1 MNDYEQSVETLKLA
15 ALVYQHSHQ
24 AMMVLDRD
32 GTLVDV
38 NPTFTT
44 LTGFGKSEVI
54 GRKLDVLRSGPEDS
68 EFHHALWTALREKG
82 HWAGEVWNRRK
93 SGHVYPEWLE
103 LNAVRDARGEI
114 VRYVAQAADVSTK
127 KSNEHHIWRLANYD
141 KLTGLP
147 NRSMFSER
155 LEHEIRRAH
164 RTGKKLA
171 LLFLDLDGFKEVNDN
186 LGHDVGDLLLQHVA
200 NRLAGC
206 VRESDTIARLGGD
219 EFIVILNEISDIA
232 VVGSV
237 AQKVV
242 GTLASAFTLRGQPVH
257 VSASAG
263 ITLYPD
269 DGETFDVLLKN
280 ADQAMYAAKREGRNR
295 YCYFTP
301 AMQEQVNRRTRMTSE
316 LRLALASNQFHV
328 VYQPIVELQTH
339 CIVQAEALVRWQH
352 PLDGLVSP
360 SVFIPLAEE
369 AGLMPALGKLVFRD
383 AVQVARRLSLIETDF
398 VVSVNQSAA
407 QFDGKQFS
415 GRAHPW
421 LDILA
426 EAGLAGASLA
436 VEISESTLLDM
447 RPALQHQLQA
457 LRAAGMKLAIDD
469 FGTGF
474 TSLQLL
480 RKLKAGFL
488 KLDRSLI
495 CDLAPGSDAE
505 SLCDAAIT
513 MAHRLGMRTIAEGVE
528 TDTQRNTLLQLG
540 CDYAQGFLFAEP
552 MAGELVAEMLKRQQA
567 HAGQPGAGTA
577 ASPHMKRQFTR

>member
-1 MNDYEQSVETLKLA
+1 MNGYEQSVEALELA
-15 ALVYQHSHQ
+15 ALVYRHSHE

-32 GTLVDV
+32 GTLIDV

-44 LTGFGKSEVI
+44 LTGFDRSEVI
-54 GRKLDVLRSGPEDS
+54 GRKLDVLRSGPEES
-68 EFHHALWTALREKG
+68 EFHHALWAALREKG

-93 SGHVYPEWLE
+93 NGHVYPEWLE
-103 LNAVRDARGEI
+103 LNAVRDAQGEI

-127 KSNEHHIWRLANYD
+127 KTNEHHIWRLANYD

-147 NRSMFSER
+147 NRSMFAER
-155 LEHEIRRAH
+155 LEHEVRRAH
-164 RTGKKLA
+164 RTGRKLA

-219 EFIVILNEISDIA
+219 EFIVILNEISDVA

-242 GTLASAFTLRGQPVH
+242 TTLASAFTLRGQPVH

-301 AMQEQVNRRTRMTSE
+301 AMQEQVNRRTRMISE

-328 VYQPIVELQTH
+328 VYQPIVDLQTGR
-339 CIVQAEALVRWQH
+339 IVQAEALARWQH

-360 SVFIPLAEE
+360 AVFIPLAAE
-369 AGLMPALGKLVFRD
+369 AGLMPALGKLVFRE
-383 AVQVARRLSLIETDF
+383 AVQVARRLSLIEPQF
-398 VVSVNQSAA
+398 VVSVNKSAA

-426 EAGLAGASLA
+426 ETGLGGASIA
-436 VEISESTLLDM
+436 VEIAESMLLDM
-447 RPALQHQLQA
+447 RPALLQQLQA
-457 LRAAGMKLAIDD
+457 LRATGMKLAIDD

-474 TSLQLL
+474 TSLQVL
-480 RKLKAGFL
+480 RKLDVDYL
-488 KLDRSLI
+488 KLDRSLV
-495 CDLAPGSDAE
+495 CNLAPGSE
-505 SLCDAAIT
+505 SEVLCDAAIT
-513 MAHRLGMRTIAEGVE
+513 MAHRLGIRTIAEGVE
-528 TDTQRNTLLQLG
+528 TEAQRNVLLQLG

-552 MAGELVAEMLKRQQA
+552 MAGELVAEALKKQLAREDKPA
-567 HAGQPGAGTA
+567 AESHAS
-577 ASPHMKRQFTR
+577 SPMKRQFTR

>member
-1 MNDYEQSVETLKLA
+1 MNDHEQSVEALKLA

-44 LTGFGKSEVI
+44 LTGYGRSEVL

-68 EFHHALWTALREKG
+68 EFHNALWTALLEKG
-82 HWAGEVWNRRK
+82 HWSGEVWNRRK
-93 SGHVYPEWLE
+93 NGHVYPEWLE
-103 LNAVRDARGEI
+103 LNAVRNEQGEI
-114 VRYVAQAADVSTK
+114 VRFIAQAADVSTK
-127 KSNEHHIWRLANYD
+127 KTNEHHIWRLANYD

-164 RTGKKLA
+164 RSGKKLA

-219 EFIVILNEISDIA
+219 EFIIILNEITDIA

-242 GTLASAFTLRGQPVH
+242 TTLASAFTLRGQHIH

-263 ITLYPD
+263 ITLYPE
-269 DGETFDVLLKN
+269 DGEAFDVLLKN

-301 AMQEQVNRRTRMTSE
+301 AMQEQVNRRARMTSE

-328 VYQPIVELQTH
+328 EYQPIVDLRTRR
-339 CIVQAEALVRWQH
+339 IVQVEALARWQH
-352 PLDGLVSP
+352 PLDGLISP
-360 SVFIPLAEE
+360 EVFIPLAEE
-369 AGLMPALGKLVFRD
+369 SGLISALGKFVLSD
-383 AVQVARRLSLIETDF
+383 AVRTARRLSLIESDF
-398 VVSVNQSAA
+398 VVSVNTSAA
-407 QFDGKQFS
+407 QFDGKEFAGNARLWSDVLGEATLS
-415 GRAHPW
+415 GAN
-421 LDILA
+421 LV
-426 EAGLAGASLA
+426 
-436 VEISESTLLDM
+436 VEISEGMLLDA
-447 RPALQHQLQA
+447 RAAVQHQLQA
-457 LRAAGMKLAIDD
+457 LRAAGIRLAIDD
-469 FGTGF
+469 FGTGH

-480 RKLKAGFL
+480 KQHRVAYL
-488 KLDRSLI
+488 KLDRSLVSK
-495 CDLAPGSDAE
+495 LAPGGE
-505 SLCDAAIT
+505 HQMLCDAAIT
-513 MAHRLGMRTIAEGVE
+513 MAHRLGMHVIAEGVE
-528 TDTQRNTLLQLG
+528 TDVQRSLLLQLG
-540 CDYAQGFLFAEP
+540 CDYAQGYLFAEP
-552 MAGELVAEMLKRQQA
+552 MAGEFVAELLEQQQAQAPVVESFDNPQLKRQLI
-567 HAGQPGAGTA
+567 
-577 ASPHMKRQFTR
+577 R